1 MEDTY
6 LIEIRL
12 GKTKWRVKE
21 TVFAIGRKFHLGPFI
36 ERHPHV
42 TLFGPLT
49 LNDGISQEQ
58 LLDTIGK
65 IASGF
70 DPIPFMIDGWEKREG
85 MHGSVIAFPVK
96 SSESLRELTALL
108 ANALTPLTQSHNG
121 WDAYPDK
128 KWFHVTVA
136 NRLELKKAADIFSVI
151 RKSADVL
158 PHIDRSHFR
167 KLSGFLARL
176 KQTLHLKHRI
186 IIWPVTL
193 DETGL
198 RITVMHGEKIEA
210 EYDLLLKC
218 WVFGEGSHSSQSWQK
233 TLCHYRCTEEFER
246 TDRKPETS
254 DDLFVISDLHLG
266 HANIIRYCSRPFLF
280 SDPGE
285 MDRVLIA
292 NWNSVISET
301 GRAYFLG
308 DFRYGAHAQVADYYR
323 EQLQGNITFIAGNHD
338 GTDLDAIPCSELDYQ
353 GFSFLLIHDPA
364 NAPADF
370 KGWVIHGHHHNND
383 LHHYPFIN
391 FLERRINVSAEV
403 IGYVPIS
410 LREICQIIQSRLASG
425 NTEPLLL
432 KYPYTR

>member
-21 TVFAIGRKFHLGPFI
+21 TIFAIGRKFRLGPFI

-49 LNDGISQEQ
+49 LNDGINQEQ

-65 IASGF
+65 VASGF

-108 ANALTPLTQSHNG
+108 ANVLTPLTHSHNG

-136 NRLELKKAADIFSVI
+136 NRLEPKKAADIFSI
-151 RKSADVL
+151 IKKSADVL
-158 PHIDRSHFR
+158 PHIDRSRFR
-167 KLSGFLARL
+167 KVSGFLEWL

-210 EYDLLLKC
+210 EYDLISKC
-218 WVFGEGSHSSQSWQK
+218 WVFGEDSHSSQSWQK
-233 TLCHYRCTEEFER
+233 TLRLYRCQAGFEL
-246 TDRKPETS
+246 TDRKPEKP
-254 DDLFVISDLHLG
+254 DEIFVISDLHLS
-266 HANIIRYCSRPFLF
+266 HTNIIRYCSRPFLYA
-280 SDPGE
+280 DPEE

-308 DFRYGAHAQVADYYR
+308 DFRYGAHAQKADHYR
-323 EQLQGNITFIAGNHD
+323 KQLQGNITFIAGNHD
-338 GTDLDAIPCSELDYQ
+338 GTDLDAIPLSELDCQ

-364 NAPADF
+364 DTPADF
-370 KGWVIHGHHHNND
+370 PGWVIHGHHHNND

-391 FLERRINVSAEV
+391 FKERRINVSAEV

-410 LREICQIIQSRLASG
+410 LHEICHIIQSRQISG

>member
-21 TVFAIGRKFHLGPFI
+21 TIFAIGRNFRLGSFI

-49 LNDGISQEQ
+49 LNDGTSQEQ

-65 IASGF
+65 VASGF

-96 SSESLRELTALL
+96 SSESLRNLTALL
-108 ANALTPLTQSHNG
+108 ADVLTPLTHSHNG
-121 WDAYPDK
+121 WDAYPAK
-128 KWFHVTVA
+128 KWFHVTIA
-136 NRLELKKAADIFSVI
+136 NRLDPKKAEEIFSVI

-158 PHIDRSHFR
+158 PRIDRSHNR
-167 KLSGFLARL
+167 MVTGFLSWL

-198 RITVMHGEKIEA
+198 RITVMHGDKIEA

-218 WVFGEGSHSSQSWQK
+218 WLFGEDSHSSLSWEK
-233 TLCHYRCTEEFER
+233 TLRLYRCNAGFEL
-246 TDRKPETS
+246 TDKKPEKPGEI
-254 DDLFVISDLHLG
+254 FVISDLHLG

-280 SDPGE
+280 SDPDE
-285 MDRVLIA
+285 MNRVLIA
-292 NWNSVISET
+292 NWNFVIPDS

-308 DFRYGAHAQVADYYR
+308 DFRYGAHARDADTYR
-323 EQLQGNITFIAGNHD
+323 KQLQGDITFISGNHD
-338 GTDLDAIPCSELDYQ
+338 SSDLNTIPSLIVDYQ
-353 GFSFLLIHDPA
+353 DFSFLLIHDPA
-364 NAPADF
+364 DAPVEF
-370 KGWVIHGHHHNND
+370 QGWVIHGHYHNND

-403 IGYVPIS
+403 TGYVPIS
-410 LREICQIIQSRLASG
+410 LREICHIIKTREMSR
-425 NTEPLLL
+425 NMEPLLL
-432 KYPYTR
+432 KYPCTK

>member
-1 MEDTY
+1 MDDTY

-21 TVFAIGRKFHLGPFI
+21 TIFAIGRNFRLGLFI

-65 IASGF
+65 VASGF

-96 SSESLRELTALL
+96 SSESLRNLTALL
-108 ANALTPLTQSHNG
+108 AYVLTPLTHSHNG
-121 WDAYPDK
+121 WDTYPDK
-128 KWFHVTVA
+128 KWFHVTIA
-136 NRLELKKAADIFSVI
+136 NRLKPKKAAEIFSII

-158 PHIDRSHFR
+158 PRIDRSR
-167 KLSGFLARL
+167 SRIVTGFLAWL

-198 RITVMHGEKIEA
+198 RITIMHGEKIEA
-210 EYDLLLKC
+210 EFDLLLKC
-218 WVFGEGSHSSQSWQK
+218 WLFGEDSHSSLSWEK
-233 TLCHYRCTEEFER
+233 TLRLYRCNAGFEL
-246 TDRKPETS
+246 TDKKPEKPGEI
-254 DDLFVISDLHLG
+254 FVISDLHLG
-266 HANIIRYCSRPFLF
+266 HANIIRYCSRPFLYTN
-280 SDPGE
+280 PEE
-285 MDRVLIA
+285 MDQVLIA
-292 NWNSVISET
+292 NWNSVISKN

-308 DFRYGAHAQVADYYR
+308 DFRYGAHAQKADYYR
-323 EQLQGNITFIAGNHD
+323 KQLQGNITFIAGNHD
-338 GTDLDAIPCSELDYQ
+338 GPDLDAIPLSKLDYR
-353 GFSFLLIHDPA
+353 GFSFLLVHDPA
-364 NAPADF
+364 DVPAEF
-370 KGWVIHGHHHNND
+370 HGWVIHGHHHNND

-391 FLERRINVSAEV
+391 FNERRINVSAEV
-403 IGYVPIS
+403 IGYVPVS
-410 LREICQIIQSRLASG
+410 LNEICQIIQSRQSMG

-432 KYPYTR
+432 KYPYTK